1 MIRKKTAKP
10 HYQPIVL
17 ILAATLVAACT
28 SAPTPASPPTAV
40 PPTGIVTVSVPTNPP
55 PTIAPTAMPPTP
67 TVLHAMPTDSPPT
80 VTPTAV
86 PPTPTNTAT
95 AVPPTPVPQT
105 EIAPERTDSMKIRI
119 TLEDA
124 VLTATL
130 TDSQTTRDFVSLL
143 PLTLTLE
150 DYAGTEK
157 ISYLPQKLST
167 EDAPPGSDP
176 SVGDITY
183 YAPWGNLA
191 IFYRDFGYASGLV
204 ILGKIDSDVEA
215 LDVPGPIEATI
226 ELLK

>member
-1 MIRKKTAKP
+1 MSRPPNRI
-10 HYQPIVL
+10 IVL
-17 ILAATLVAACT
+17 ILAVVFVAACAST
-28 SAPTPASPPTAV
+28 PMSTPPPTPTTV
-40 PPTGIVTVSVPTNPP
+40 PPMPTVTVSAPTNPP
-55 PTIAPTAMPPTP
+55 PTVAPTTVPPTP
-67 TVLHAMPTDSPPT
+67 TALSATATNPPPT

-86 PPTPTNTAT
+86 PPTP
-95 AVPPTPVPQT
+95 VPQAET
-105 EIAPERTDSMKIRI
+105 VPERIDSMKIRI
-119 TLEDA
+119 TLEDT
-124 VLTATL
+124 VMTATL

-176 SVGDITY
+176 AIGDITY

-204 ILGKIDSDVEA
+204 ILGKIDSNVEA
-215 LDVPGPIEATI
+215 LDVPDPIEATI
-226 ELLK
+226 ELIK

>member
-1 MIRKKTAKP
+1 MAKL
-10 HYQPIVL
+10 YLQVIVL
-17 ILAATLVAACT
+17 IAAAVFVAACA
-28 SAPTPASPPTAV
+28 SAPTPILPT
-40 PPTGIVTVSVPTNPP
+40 PTTV
-55 PTIAPTAMPPTP
+55 PPTP
-67 TVLHAMPTDSPPT
+67 TALPATPTNSPPT

-86 PPTPTNTAT
+86 LPTPTNTAT
-95 AVPPTPVPQT
+95 AVPPTLAPQT
-105 EIAPERTDSMKIRI
+105 ETVLERTDSMKIRI

-124 VLTATL
+124 VITATL

-143 PLTLTLE
+143 PSTLTLE

-167 EDAPPGSDP
+167 EDASPGSDP
-176 SVGDITY
+176 AIGDITY

-204 ILGKIDSDVEA
+204 ILGKMDSNVEA

-226 ELLK
+226 ELIK

>member
-1 MIRKKTAKP
+1 
-10 HYQPIVL
+10 
-17 ILAATLVAACT
+17 
-28 SAPTPASPPTAV
+28 
-40 PPTGIVTVSVPTNPP
+40 
-55 PTIAPTAMPPTP
+55 
-67 TVLHAMPTDSPPT
+67 
-80 VTPTAV
+80 
-86 PPTPTNTAT
+86 
-95 AVPPTPVPQT
+95 
-105 EIAPERTDSMKIRI
+105 MKIRI

-124 VLTATL
+124 VITATL

-176 SVGDITY
+176 AIGDITY

-204 ILGKIDSDVEA
+204 ILGKIDGDVEA

-226 ELLK
+226 ELLE